1 MKRSAVTDMSR
12 QSKKQNQDESEP
24 SEFEVEYETPED
36 TKCGF
41 PRKSGWKGIFTI
53 DGTYNALKSSS
64 NTDLDLVHLVLRAV
78 YYFNKDSFTSKLC
91 LKEVIKNPEPKY
103 AIKWLREEPTDEKEK
118 CSHEDKFVLHDGE
131 GFTFIAKNYSD
142 ANPNFVAGVSRL
154 IKCKNR
160 SLLQTK
166 IYDSAYS
173 ITPSLLV
180 PGKSGENLKPYDRLA
195 QKMYFTSFMRD
206 NVMPRLNPPLGDD
219 HDLVE
224 NEVSVESSVLYQ
236 SNPKDVSDGISSILC
251 ILLALVGKKPCD
263 IVYMLH
269 TSFPN
274 FKEYKRKMTLL
285 FLVAIGK
292 YLKTIRAYYEYPEYV
307 NNNDDEISAFAPIDD
322 ESQFIHYFSKIQKDY
337 QESSFDYK
345 GAIGPELFSL
355 FQFVSDTDEE

>member
-24 SEFEVEYETPED
+24 SELKVEYHTPED

-41 PRKSGWKGIFTI
+41 PEKQDWKGIFTM
-53 DGTYNALKSSS
+53 DGTYDALKSFG

-91 LKEVIKNPEPKY
+91 LKELIKSPEP
-103 AIKWLREEPTDEKEK
+103 AIPINWDAEESTYEKKKCADE
-118 CSHEDKFVLHDGE
+118 DMFVLHDGE
-131 GFTFIAKNYSD
+131 GFTFIAKNYSEE
-142 ANPNFVAGVSRL
+142 NPIFVAGVSRL
-154 IKCKNR
+154 IKCKST

-173 ITPSLLV
+173 ITPSLPLDIGDN
-180 PGKSGENLKPYDRLA
+180 PKRYDPLA

-206 NVMPRLNPPLGDD
+206 NVMPRLNLSLSDVHG
-219 HDLVE
+219 LVE

-236 SNPKDVSDGISSILC
+236 CNPDDASDGISSILC

-263 IVYMLH
+263 IAHMLH
-269 TSFPN
+269 TSFAHFN
-274 FKEYKRKMTLL
+274 DYKRKMILL
-285 FLVAIGK
+285 FLAAIGK
-292 YLKTIRAYYEYPEYV
+292 YLKTIDAQYIYREYV
-307 NNNDDEISAFAPIDD
+307 NANDDEIWPSGPIAD
-322 ESQFIHYFSKIQKDY
+322 EDQFDFYFSKIQLEY

-355 FQFVSDTDEE
+355 FQFVSGTDEE